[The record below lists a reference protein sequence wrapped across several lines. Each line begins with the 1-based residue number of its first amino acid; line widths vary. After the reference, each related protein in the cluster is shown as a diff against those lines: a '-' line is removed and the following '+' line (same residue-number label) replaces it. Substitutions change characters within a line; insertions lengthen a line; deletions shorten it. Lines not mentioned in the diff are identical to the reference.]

1 MLERFPIG
9 PTLAASDVARAKQW
23 YADKLGL
30 HPTLEVPGAGLI
42 FPAGGQPL
50 GFSVYLSPNAG
61 TNRATCAVWLV
72 DDLDVVMAA
81 LRERGVRFE
90 DYATPEVTTVDGV
103 ATSDQGA
110 RTAWF
115 IDSEENIL
123 SITQLPASMV
133 PQSS

>member
-1 MLERFPIG
+1 M
-9 PTLAASDVARAKQW
+9 
-23 YADKLGL
+23 
-30 HPTLEVPGAGLI
+30 
-42 FPAGGQPL
+42 
-50 GFSVYLSPNAG
+50 
-61 TNRATCAVWLV
+61 V

-90 DYATPEVTTVDGV
+90 DYATREVTTVDGV
-103 ATSDQGA
+103 ATSGQGA

-133 PQSS
+133 PQSG